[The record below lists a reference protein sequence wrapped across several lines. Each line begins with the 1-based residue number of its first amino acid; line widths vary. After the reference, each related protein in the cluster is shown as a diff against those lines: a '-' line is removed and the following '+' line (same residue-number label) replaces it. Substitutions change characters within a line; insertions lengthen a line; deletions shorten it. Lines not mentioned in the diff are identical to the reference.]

1 MALKNAFNWLTITI
15 VFANLVLWDV
25 IVKQREISVS
35 IDLAK
40 MEVFAQIVKM
50 VMLVSAHLATVAL
63 TVSFWAAVVKT
74 NPVFMVVP
82 ALIMDLTLNV
92 FVQLVQLVKL
102 VSKILE
108 MSAPTTHANMATA
121 VIALVTLT
129 ALVNQN
135 GEEKIVKY
143 QTKHHQEEL
152 IYQMGFTRLST
163 IKKQFK
169 DAFQIDAMRRKEIT
183 GVMKSAILTS
193 VIMMVVIVVLDS
205 ILGSSAMLQLDKER
219 TVGMFSR
226 IKYVMKP
233 AIQRS
238 VFLMVMIVKQL
249 GFLATNIMMHIA
261 VIIMVMDIVMKDATM
276 LHVAGMDLTVNH
288 QLKSTK

>member
-74 NPVFMVVP
+74 NPVSMVVP

-92 FVQLVQLVKL
+92 FVQPAQLVKH

-108 MSAPTTHANMATA
+108 MSAPTTHANMVAA
-121 VIALVTLT
+121 LIALVTLI

-135 GEEKIVKY
+135 GEVKIAKY

-163 IKKQFK
+163 IKKKFK
-169 DAFQIDAMRRKEIT
+169 DVFQIDAMKRKEIT

-193 VIMMVVIVVLDS
+193 VIMMVVIVVSDL

-226 IKYVMKP
+226 IKSVMNP

-249 GFLATNIMMHIA
+249 DFLATNIMMLIA
-261 VIIMVMDIVMKDATM
+261 VIIMCF
-276 LHVAGMDLTVNH
+276 
-288 QLKSTK
+288 